1 MEPPS
6 DELDG
11 PSVEYDDKPLLNE
24 IFDDAQERFETWASK
39 FFAPVTEP
47 AARAWRVLLR
57 HELTL
62 LWWFRVT
69 PGGRRLSRFVAPFIS
84 NHPFVDISV
93 VTWAAY
99 AGVVWKWGLRPFY
112 CGALNLVAAFAL
124 RGLLAL
130 PRPCEYDP
138 RLRQFADRG
147 RGGGGF
153 PSLESHMAVVVYGM
167 CAIGAPAEERGAA
180 WLAVIAASSLVG
192 LTRLV
197 AGSRFAH
204 QVLLSYATGGVG
216 LGLGYTYSRYLP
228 RFHLA
233 KSGHTVAIYVIVS
246 YFIAYLGH
254 FAMVRAPAP
263 QFRAPRARMIPS
275 ARASVSGR
283 TTRLDFSAFPTPSS
297 RACSPA

>member
-1 MEPPS
+1 MEPS
-6 DELDG
+6 NDETEE
-11 PSVEYDDKPLLNE
+11 SVEYEDKPLLNE
-24 IFDDAQERFETWASK
+24 IFEEAHERLETWASS

-47 AARAWRVLLR
+47 VARAWRVLLR

-69 PGGRRLSRFVAPFIS
+69 PGGRRFSRFVAPFIS

-167 CAIGAPAEERGAA
+167 CAIGVPRDEQGGA
-180 WLAVIAASSLVG
+180 WLAAIAASALVG

-216 LGLGYTYSRYLP
+216 LNFGYKYSVYLP
-228 RFHLA
+228 KWHLT
-233 KSGHTVAIYVIVS
+233 KGGHTIALYLIGL
-246 YFIAYLGH
+246 YFVAYLAH
-254 FAMVRAPAP
+254 AAMVRVRLPSVPAL
-263 QFRAPRARMIPS
+263 ACVPRTLRDLSLIHISEP
-275 ARASVSGR
+275 
-283 TTRLDFSAFPTPSS
+283 TRPY
-297 RACSPA
+297 

>member
-1 MEPPS
+1 
-6 DELDG
+6 
-11 PSVEYDDKPLLNE
+11 
-24 IFDDAQERFETWASK
+24 
-39 FFAPVTEP
+39 
-47 AARAWRVLLR
+47 
-57 HELTL
+57 
-62 LWWFRVT
+62 
-69 PGGRRLSRFVAPFIS
+69 
-84 NHPFVDISV
+84 
-93 VTWAAY
+93 
-99 AGVVWKWGLRPFY
+99 
-112 CGALNLVAAFAL
+112 
-124 RGLLAL
+124 
-130 PRPCEYDP
+130 
-138 RLRQFADRG
+138 
-147 RGGGGF
+147 
-153 PSLESHMAVVVYGM
+153 M
-167 CAIGAPAEERGAA
+167 CAIGVPRDEQGGA
-180 WLAVIAASSLVG
+180 WLAAIAASALVG

>member
-1 MEPPS
+1 
-6 DELDG
+6 
-11 PSVEYDDKPLLNE
+11 
-24 IFDDAQERFETWASK
+24 
-39 FFAPVTEP
+39 VTEP

-138 RLRQFADRG
+138 PTA
-147 RGGGGF
+147 
-153 PSLESHMAVVVYGM
+153 
-167 CAIGAPAEERGAA
+167 GAA
-180 WLAVIAASSLVG
+180 AAASRASSR
-192 LTRLV
+192 TWRSSCT
-197 AGSRFAH
+197 ACARSACRATSRAARGSPR
-204 QVLLSYATGGVG
+204 
-216 LGLGYTYSRYLP
+216 SR
-228 RFHLA
+228 
-233 KSGHTVAIYVIVS
+233 
-246 YFIAYLGH
+246 
-254 FAMVRAPAP
+254 
-263 QFRAPRARMIPS
+263 RARSS
-275 ARASVSGR
+275 A
-283 TTRLDFSAFPTPSS
+283 
-297 RACSPA
+297 